1 VPAARTRDAERSRA
15 AILAAA
21 ERLFAERGFDGA
33 SLSEI
38 GAAAGLSR
46 ATPSYFFGSKE
57 RLYGE
62 VLERAFAARQAATE
76 AAFAPV
82 RAWCESGEGADA
94 LRAALAAAAAGYLDF
109 LAAEPRFAQLVVREE
124 LAGGERLRGPAAGS
138 TAMRDAFRALRA
150 AGPARGVR
158 EFAVEEAI
166 VAFVSLTFGPTAL
179 RRTLMRAVGR
189 DLALPAAR
197 RRQAGLAADVLM
209 RIVAGA

>member
-1 VPAARTRDAERSRA
+1 
-15 AILAAA
+15 
-21 ERLFAERGFDGA
+21 
-33 SLSEI
+33 
-38 GAAAGLSR
+38 
-46 ATPSYFFGSKE
+46 
-57 RLYGE
+57 
-62 VLERAFAARQAATE
+62 
-76 AAFAPV
+76 V

-197 RRQAGLAADVLM
+197 RRQAELAADVLM